1 MHIIPLRSDDEC
13 ITSTNNLQCY
23 KDSGLTTCVMSFFYG
38 NQLRINVT
46 SKRIRS
52 QKPSQGED
60 DAMLA
65 SSSKTILL
73 ASFQQNIRA
82 PLIRYPR
89 PRKSQIDKWSIPE
102 ATNVGTKSP
111 PAANSDHTA
120 TTVDQV
126 PAPGLVGAAI
136 GSTPKKRLI
145 HFIDERT
152 SIITITT

>member
-1 MHIIPLRSDDEC
+1 M
-13 ITSTNNLQCY
+13 
-23 KDSGLTTCVMSFFYG
+23 MSFFYS

-46 SKRIRS
+46 SKRRRS
-52 QKPSQGED
+52 VRPFLGED
-60 DAMLA
+60 DAIRA
-65 SSSKTILL
+65 SPSKTIFF
-73 ASFQQNIRA
+73 ASFQQNIRT

-89 PRKSQIDKWSIPE
+89 PQKSQIDKWSIPE

-111 PAANSDHTA
+111 PAANSDHIA